1 MTSQPLQQPNASWS
15 ADLPSRESPLTE
27 NDMQQIAS
35 NTEDG
40 LAMIKTALDRQQL
53 GFIVSEKVIKAAASN
68 ERYAVE
74 ILELLMENGG
84 SDVEITKDIV
94 CAAAGNSL
102 AAVGYLFQLPGRSFP
117 TLENSLLAAVSHDE
131 DNHAAKMC
139 ANIVKQFPEAQIS
152 SRVLEAA
159 CTKSKVMQVLLDQS
173 CDHLL
178 IQEIIRKIARGN
190 YEEAQVAQL
199 LLDHK
204 HLVVDEWAMETLAS
218 NGSAF
223 EIIITSQPD
232 APVTHNV
239 LLQAASND
247 ESMDTLL
254 QNRLDDVVITEEVMI
269 VAAKSDYTVAAILQN
284 TQSVPITKKV
294 FKEAAFH
301 EQPDSLG
308 AFLSLQ
314 PDLDPLAIWDEIWQD
329 VVISA
334 ERKYRA
340 TRAIFHNTD
349 LEVTASKLQSYPY
362 DPEQKN
368 NYGLDDVVMEIA
380 EDDRIL
386 PITEETTEIIL
397 ERCCNKAIKEI
408 LEYKPDMLITAKLFQ
423 AAERNLIADKE
434 SLLSFLAEKR
444 GWSWV
449 TSYGDYDRKMTSI
462 TSKIEKEGTI
472 FFLLCPSFTRVWDK

>member
-1 MTSQPLQQPNASWS
+1 MTSQPLQQPNAIWS

-27 NDMQQIAS
+27 DDMQQMAS
-35 NTEDG
+35 NTEHG

-74 ILELLMENGG
+74 ILELLMKNGG
-84 SDVEITKDIV
+84 SEVAITTDIV

-102 AAVGYLFQLPGRSFP
+102 SAVGYLFQLPGRSFP
-117 TLENSLLAAVSHDE
+117 TLENSLLAAVSFE
-131 DNHAAKMC
+131 DNRAAKMC
-139 ANIVKQFPEAQIS
+139 ASIVKQFPEAQIS

-159 CTKSKVMQVLLDQS
+159 CTKFKVMQVLLDQP
-173 CDHLL
+173 CDHLP

-190 YEEAQVAQL
+190 YDEAQVVQL
-199 LLDHK
+199 LLDRK
-204 HLVVDEWAMETLAS
+204 HLVVDEWAMGTLAA

-247 ESMDTLL
+247 ESMDILL
-254 QNRLDDVVITEEVMI
+254 ENRLDDVVITEEVMI

-301 EQPDSLG
+301 EQPDSLN

-329 VVISA
+329 VDISA

-340 TRAIFHNTD
+340 TRAIYHNAD

-368 NYGLDDVVMEIA
+368 NYGLDDVVMEIV

-397 ERCCNKAIKEI
+397 ERCHNKAIKEI
-408 LEYKPDMLITAKLFQ
+408 LEYNPDMLITAKLFQ

-444 GWSWV
+444 G
-449 TSYGDYDRKMTSI
+449 
-462 TSKIEKEGTI
+462 
-472 FFLLCPSFTRVWDK
+472 